1 MKINYGL
8 MAIVSAAV
16 LMSGCSSAPT
26 RIQAGGTQ
34 AVTTMGVDLADFRA
48 TAGELVKELLVH
60 PAITRFEDQNGRM
73 PVIAVGQVINRSDLQ
88 LDLEQ
93 ITGRITEDLLNS
105 GQIELMATHAGAR
118 NASAR
123 DAFEEDRKTSTDDR
137 ADFYLEGTILVKQ
150 ANQGRVREK
159 NYSFQMVL
167 NDRNLRTRW
176 QRTIDIAKQGTRG
189 GVGW

>member
-8 MAIVSAAV
+8 MAIAGAAV
-16 LMSGCSSAPT
+16 LMSGCASAPT

-34 AVTTMGVDLADFRA
+34 AVTTMGVDLADFKA
-48 TAGELVKELLVH
+48 TAGDLVKELLVH
-60 PAITRFEDQNGRM
+60 AAITRFEDQNGRQ
-73 PVIAVGQVINRSDLQ
+73 PVIAVGQVINKSDLQ

-118 NASAR
+118 TASAR
-123 DAFEEDRKTSTDDR
+123 DAFEQDKKTSSDDR
-137 ADFYLEGTILVKQ
+137 ADFYLEGTILVKA
-150 ANQGRVREK
+150 ANEGRTREK

-176 QRTIDIAKQGTRG
+176 QRTIDIAKQSSRG
-189 GVGW
+189 GVSW